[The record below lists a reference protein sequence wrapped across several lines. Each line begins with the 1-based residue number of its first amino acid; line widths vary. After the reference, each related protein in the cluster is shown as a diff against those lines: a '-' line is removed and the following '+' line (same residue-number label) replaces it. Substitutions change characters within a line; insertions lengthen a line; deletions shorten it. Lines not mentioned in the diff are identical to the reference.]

1 MQKPKIIEWQIEW
14 PVIVVMLRNSS
25 INFSIITVRV
35 IMEPRTFF
43 RDSNSL
49 SASSAKLLLLS
60 NDK

>member
-35 IMEPRTFF
+35 IMERRTFF